1 MWAAR
6 TPGVLHV
13 QRRAAQRLRLSL
25 LPFLPPCAD
34 EPTFLQSRH
43 SLEVPA
49 PAAEPPPVV
58 VLMPD
63 DEVRSRCALRRAA
76 LPLVEVCLQPACDA
90 CRPHR
95 LCTWRGPGG
104 CSAAALARSPATR
117 PTKPGPPPCC
127 PSQVEIGVTEQQKQ
141 AGRSQRDAAAPGGL
155 PGPAAP
161 FAHPPA
167 FWVVD
172 ADQQHS
178 QGSDSPRSEGYQQ
191 GRRWQDGQAVPLLH
205 RPAPRAGM
213 QRRAKAAPSDSFVY
227 MI

>member
-1 MWAAR
+1 MHPTGGLRGLLQDAGSAVSGVFADGGGAAAASSDPVQHWSSSSHQLGPSGA
-6 TPGVLHV
+6 TIGIVCAVIVVLLV
-13 QRRAAQRLRLSL
+13 AATVTHWLHRSGRLPCCNKL
-25 LPFLPPCAD
+25 LDDTADD
-34 EPTFLQSRH
+34 EPTFLQARH

-63 DEVRSRCALRRAA
+63 DEV
-76 LPLVEVCLQPACDA
+76 
-90 CRPHR
+90 
-95 LCTWRGPGG
+95 
-104 CSAAALARSPATR
+104 
-117 PTKPGPPPCC
+117 
-127 PSQVEIGVTEQQKQ
+127 EIAVTEQQKQ
-141 AGRSQRDAAAPGGL
+141 AGVAQRDAAGGL

-161 FAHPPA
+161 FAHPPV

-172 ADQQHS
+172 ADQHHS

-191 GRRWQDGQAVPLLH
+191 GRRRQDSQAMPLLH